1 MEGIKL
7 NLYYY
12 HNIILL
18 TMTLKN
24 NSDRLSSTLSFH
36 FSPSFTRG
44 HLWNYLEFTKLV
56 SSGEKRPNP
65 FFIISISL
73 WKIAR
78 LDHWKASH
86 LYKDAL
92 LGWNLSS
99 KVCSSSKSAPK
110 TTIIFFIKNSYAQLL
125 NHTKS
130 YTKQFNISSRLS
142 VYN

>member
-36 FSPSFTRG
+36 FGPSFTRG

-56 SSGEKRPNP
+56 SSGENAPILFSLLVFP
-65 FFIISISL
+65 FERLHASIIEKPLIYIRML
-73 WKIAR
+73 
-78 LDHWKASH
+78 
-86 LYKDAL
+86 
-92 LGWNLSS
+92 
-99 KVCSSSKSAPK
+99 C
-110 TTIIFFIKNSYAQLL
+110 
-125 NHTKS
+125 
-130 YTKQFNISSRLS
+130 
-142 VYN
+142 